1 MKTNQKNKMIDA
13 EFHKIT
19 LPLER
24 NPFNELFNSV
34 EFESITKGRI
44 GNNLVRLEDNLV
56 PIVRTTTKYKLPA
69 HDFSE
74 IHHTIIDAINN
85 AFAKNNLDDISQ
97 RSFNNALIEVY
108 DTDYYKMNFHS
119 DQSLDLDNNSYIGL
133 FSCYENPETVSNQHL
148 RKLKVKNKAKN
159 EELEISLTHN
169 SVVLFS
175 LETNKKFL
183 HKIVLDAKPDLI
195 TSDNKWL
202 GITFRKSKTY
212 IQFKNGLPLFSDGKL
227 LELADKEQEKEFYK
241 LRGEENRNIDFVYPN
256 LTYTLSP
263 GDRLLPKKVDKLIS
277 SAFLNEIF
285 D

>member
-1 MKTNQKNKMIDA
+1 MIDA

-24 NPFNELFNSV
+24 NLFNELFNSV

-44 GNNLVRLEDNLV
+44 GNNLVRIENKLV
-56 PIVRTTTKYKLPA
+56 PIVRTTTKYSLPP

-74 IHHTIIDAINN
+74 IHYTIINAINN
-85 AFAKNNLDDISQ
+85 SFKKNNLHNIPQ
-97 RSFNNALIEVY
+97 QSFNNALIEVY
-108 DTDYYKMNFHS
+108 DSDYYKMNFHS

-133 FSCYENPETVSNQHL
+133 FSCYENPETISNQHL
-148 RKLKVKNKAKN
+148 RKLQVKNKANN
-159 EELEISLTHN
+159 EDFEISLTHN

-183 HKIVLDAKPDLI
+183 HKIVLDAKPNLI
-195 TSDNKWL
+195 ITDNKWL

-212 IQFKNGLPLFSDGKL
+212 IQFKNGLPLFSDGKI

-256 LTYTLSP
+256 LKYTLSP
-263 GDRLLPKKVDKLIS
+263 GDRLLPKK
-277 SAFLNEIF
+277 
-285 D
+285 